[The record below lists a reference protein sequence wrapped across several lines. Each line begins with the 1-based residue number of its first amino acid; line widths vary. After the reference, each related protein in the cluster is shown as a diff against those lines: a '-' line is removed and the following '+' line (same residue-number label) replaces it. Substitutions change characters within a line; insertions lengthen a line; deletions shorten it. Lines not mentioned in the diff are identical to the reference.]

1 MDFTPHYETVDS
13 LKVRLKE
20 MYDAVEIGNVKGIAW
35 FVCWW
40 GGNKMSFFENTKKPE
55 GLGGKIMVAMMN
67 SGHSKLADWGMS
79 FLGLSTDAA
88 VLDCGCG
95 GGANLCKLLKRCPN
109 GTVTGIDYSSVSV
122 EKSKKLNA
130 KTISEG
136 RCCVL
141 ETSVAVL
148 PFEDNKFDVV
158 TAFETVYF
166 WSGLVDCFREVYRV
180 TKTGGIFLI
189 CNEATGDTDKNDK
202 WTQLIDG
209 MTIYR
214 DAQLKTALR
223 EAGFTNIQIH
233 KNKKDWLCVTG
244 QKQEKPG

>member
-1 MDFTPHYETVDS
+1 MDFTPPYETVDS

-141 ETSVAVL
+141 EASVAVL

-166 WSGLVDCFREVYRV
+166 WPGLVDCFREVYRV

-244 QKQEKPG
+244 QKQEKLG

>member
-1 MDFTPHYETVDS
+1 MDFTPPYETVDS

-141 ETSVAVL
+141 EASVAAL

-166 WSGLVDCFREVYRV
+166 WPGLVDCFREVYRV

>member
-1 MDFTPHYETVDS
+1 M
-13 LKVRLKE
+13 KVRLKE
-20 MYDAVEIGNVKGIAW
+20 MYDAVEIGNVKGIAR

-67 SGHSKLADWGMS
+67 SGHSKLADWGM
-79 FLGLSTDAA
+79 FFQALSTVQA
-88 VLDCGCG
+88 VLDCGGG
-95 GGANLCKLLKRCPN
+95 GGANLRKLLKHCPN

-166 WSGLVDCFREVYRV
+166 WPGLVDCFREVYRV

-233 KNKKDWLCVTG
+233 KKKKDWLCVTG

>member
-1 MDFTPHYETVDS
+1 
-13 LKVRLKE
+13 
-20 MYDAVEIGNVKGIAW
+20 
-35 FVCWW
+35 
-40 GGNKMSFFENTKKPE
+40 MSFFENTKKPE

-166 WSGLVDCFREVYRV
+166 WPGLVDCFREVYRV

-244 QKQEKPG
+244 QK

>member
-1 MDFTPHYETVDS
+1 MDFTPPYETVDS

-55 GLGGKIMVAMMN
+55 GLGGKIMLAMMN
-67 SGHSKLADWGMS
+67 SGHGKLADWGMS

-141 ETSVAVL
+141 EASVAAL

-166 WSGLVDCFREVYRV
+166 WPGLVDCFREVYRV

-244 QKQEKPG
+244 QKQEKLG

>member
-1 MDFTPHYETVDS
+1 MDFTPPYETVDS

-67 SGHSKLADWGMS
+67 SGHGKLADWGMS

-141 ETSVAVL
+141 EASVAVL

-166 WSGLVDCFREVYRV
+166 WPGLVDCFREVYRV

-244 QKQEKPG
+244 QKQEKLG

>member
-1 MDFTPHYETVDS
+1 MDFTPPYETVDS

-166 WSGLVDCFREVYRV
+166 WPGLVDCFREVYRV

-244 QKQEKPG
+244 QKQEKHG

>member
-1 MDFTPHYETVDS
+1 MDFTPPYETVDS

-166 WSGLVDCFREVYRV
+166 WPGLVDCFREVYRV

-223 EAGFTNIQIH
+223 EDGFTNIQIH

-244 QKQEKPG
+244 QKQEKLG

>member
-1 MDFTPHYETVDS
+1 MDFTPPYETVDS

-95 GGANLCKLLKRCPN
+95 GGANLCKLLKRYPN

-166 WSGLVDCFREVYRV
+166 WPGLVDCFREVYRV

-244 QKQEKPG
+244 QKQEKLG

>member
-1 MDFTPHYETVDS
+1 
-13 LKVRLKE
+13 
-20 MYDAVEIGNVKGIAW
+20 
-35 FVCWW
+35 
-40 GGNKMSFFENTKKPE
+40 MSFFENTKKPE

-166 WSGLVDCFREVYRV
+166 WPGLVDCFREVYRV

-223 EAGFTNIQIH
+223 EAGFTTIQIH

-244 QKQEKPG
+244 QKQEKLG

>member
-1 MDFTPHYETVDS
+1 
-13 LKVRLKE
+13 
-20 MYDAVEIGNVKGIAW
+20 
-35 FVCWW
+35 
-40 GGNKMSFFENTKKPE
+40 MSFFENTKKPE
-55 GLGGKIMVAMMN
+55 GLGGKIMVVMMN

-166 WSGLVDCFREVYRV
+166 WPGLVDCFREVYRV

-244 QKQEKPG
+244 QKQEKLG

>member
-1 MDFTPHYETVDS
+1 MDFTPPYETVDS

-79 FLGLSTDAA
+79 FLSLSTDAA

-95 GGANLCKLLKRCPN
+95 GGANLRKLLKLCAN

-122 EKSKKLNA
+122 EKSKRLNA
-130 KTISEG
+130 KAISEG

-141 ETSVAVL
+141 EASVAAL

-166 WSGLVDCFREVYRV
+166 WPGLVDCFREVYRV

-244 QKQEKPG
+244 QKQEKLG

>member
-1 MDFTPHYETVDS
+1 MDFTPPYETVDS

-95 GGANLCKLLKRCPN
+95 GGANLRKLLKRCPN

-141 ETSVAVL
+141 EASVAVL

-166 WSGLVDCFREVYRV
+166 WPGLVDCFREVYRV

-244 QKQEKPG
+244 QKQEKLG

>member
-1 MDFTPHYETVDS
+1 M
-13 LKVRLKE
+13 KVRLKE

-109 GTVTGIDYSSVSV
+109 RTVTGIDYSSVSV

-166 WSGLVDCFREVYRV
+166 WPGLVDCFREVYRV

-244 QKQEKPG
+244 QKQEKLG

>member
-1 MDFTPHYETVDS
+1 MDFTPPYETVDS

-166 WSGLVDCFREVYRV
+166 WPGLVDCFREVYRV

-202 WTQLIDG
+202 WTQFIDG

-244 QKQEKPG
+244 QKQEKLG

>member
-1 MDFTPHYETVDS
+1 MDFTPPYETVDS

-20 MYDAVEIGNVKGIAW
+20 MYDAAEIGNVKGIAW

-166 WSGLVDCFREVYRV
+166 WPGLVDCFREVYRV

-244 QKQEKPG
+244 QKQEKLG

>member
-1 MDFTPHYETVDS
+1 MDFTPPYETVDS

-122 EKSKKLNA
+122 EKSKKLNV

-141 ETSVAVL
+141 EASVAAL

-166 WSGLVDCFREVYRV
+166 WPGLVDCFREVYRV

-209 MTIYR
+209 MTIYQ

-244 QKQEKPG
+244 QKQEKLG

>member
-1 MDFTPHYETVDS
+1 MDFTPPYETVDS

-141 ETSVAVL
+141 ETSVAAL

-166 WSGLVDCFREVYRV
+166 WPGLVDCFREVYRV

-202 WTQLIDG
+202 WTQLIGG

-244 QKQEKPG
+244 QKQEKLG

>member
-1 MDFTPHYETVDS
+1 MDFTPPYETVDS

-141 ETSVAVL
+141 ETSVEVL

-166 WSGLVDCFREVYRV
+166 WPGLVDCFREVYRV

-244 QKQEKPG
+244 QKQEKLG

>member
-1 MDFTPHYETVDS
+1 MDFTPPYETVDS

-95 GGANLCKLLKRCPN
+95 MILP
-109 GTVTGIDYSSVSV
+109 YSFP
-122 EKSKKLNA
+122 L
-130 KTISEG
+130 
-136 RCCVL
+136 
-141 ETSVAVL
+141 
-148 PFEDNKFDVV
+148 
-158 TAFETVYF
+158 
-166 WSGLVDCFREVYRV
+166 
-180 TKTGGIFLI
+180 
-189 CNEATGDTDKNDK
+189 
-202 WTQLIDG
+202 
-209 MTIYR
+209 IYR
-214 DAQLKTALR
+214 R
-223 EAGFTNIQIH
+223 S
-233 KNKKDWLCVTG
+233 
-244 QKQEKPG
+244 

>member
-1 MDFTPHYETVDS
+1 MNFTPHYETVDS

-67 SGHSKLADWGMS
+67 SGHGKLADWGMS

-166 WSGLVDCFREVYRV
+166 WPGLVDCFREVYRV

-244 QKQEKPG
+244 QKQEKLG

>member
-1 MDFTPHYETVDS
+1 MDFTPPYETVDS

-95 GGANLCKLLKRCPN
+95 GGANLRKLLKRCPN

-141 ETSVAVL
+141 EASVAAL

-166 WSGLVDCFREVYRV
+166 WPGLVDCFREVYRV

-244 QKQEKPG
+244 QKQEKLG

>member
-1 MDFTPHYETVDS
+1 MDFTPPYEMVDS

-20 MYDAVEIGNVKGIAW
+20 MYDAVELGNVKGIAW

-166 WSGLVDCFREVYRV
+166 WPGLVDCFREVYRV

-244 QKQEKPG
+244 QKQKKLG

>member
-1 MDFTPHYETVDS
+1 MDFTPPYETVDS

-148 PFEDNKFDVV
+148 PFEENKFDVV

-166 WSGLVDCFREVYRV
+166 WPGLVDCFREVYRV

-244 QKQEKPG
+244 QK